1 MQQRVIREILRSC
14 YGETHQLRFLMRPQ
28 NRLAQY
34 LIAKEVLQHYAPLED
49 AIEVRPG
56 GIADFFRAV
65 ASDIDEFLENHFSQ
79 FLIDRKR
86 RHLRD
91 NGPNPP
97 HQPGF
102 LKTLFSVYYP
112 VNE

>member
-1 MQQRVIREILRSC
+1 MHQRVIREILRSC
-14 YGETHQLRFLMRPQ
+14 YGETRQLQFLMRPQ
-28 NRLAQY
+28 TGLARF
-34 LIAKEVLQHYAPLED
+34 LIAKEILQQYAALED
-49 AIEVRPG
+49 AIG
-56 GIADFFRAV
+56 GNIADFYRAV
-65 ASDIDEFLENHFSQ
+65 ASDIDEQLENHFFQ
-79 FLIDRKR
+79 DTIDRWR

-102 LKTLFSVYYP
+102 LKTLFSAYYP